1 LYVLTFAALGIE
13 FGQEDQ
19 DILEH
24 YASSGA
30 RSKEAVAFFSI
41 SGAALSLVVFGNGVR
56 TLISRAGERAEPVAA
71 LAWAGTVAAA
81 ALILAGNAVSR
92 ATAFAAG
99 DKDLRL
105 EPNTWRIF
113 EQTGFLLFVTGTL
126 AAILLVAGVAIAVF
140 RFVLLSRWVGWLSV
154 VTAVLLPLAI
164 VFIGYLVFLVW
175 LVAVSVVLAR
185 RPATATGPVE

>member
-30 RSKEAVAFFSI
+30 RSKEAVAFFFI
-41 SGAALSLVVFGNGVR
+41 SGAALSPVVFGNGVR

-99 DKDLRL
+99 DKDFRL

-154 VTAVLLPLAI
+154 VTAVLLPLSI
-164 VFIGYLVFLVW
+164 VFIGY

-185 RPATATGPVE
+185 RPATAAGPVEVTG